1 MKTILGFIRPQQG
14 TVAINQVVIDPR
26 RSFPAKIGAVIEH
39 PGFIEDMSGYDN
51 LMALGRIRSQ
61 LSHDE
66 VVNVLKRVGLAADKK
81 PVASYSLGMIQRL
94 GIAQAIMED
103 QDVIL
108 LDEPTNALDKDG
120 VKMLTGLLTDLRQQ
134 GKLVLIAS
142 HDLAWLYSLAD
153 HSYELTDG
161 QLKPVEEANV

>member
-1 MKTILGFIRPQQG
+1 MAQPTNNNQIEIKQLSVVLKRRKILSDITI
-14 TVAINQVVIDPR
+14 
-26 RSFPAKIGAVIEH
+26 SFAG
-39 PGFIEDMSGYDN
+39 PG
-51 LMALGRIRSQ
+51 IRSQ

>member
-1 MKTILGFIRPQQG
+1 MIKTLGHSP
-14 TVAINQVVIDPR
+14 AIN
-26 RSFPAKIGAVIEH
+26 
-39 PGFIEDMSGYDN
+39 ED
-51 LMALGRIRSQ
+51 
-61 LSHDE
+61 H
-66 VVNVLKRVGLAADKK
+66 
-81 PVASYSLGMIQRL
+81 
-94 GIAQAIMED
+94 
-103 QDVIL
+103 DVII